1 MGEKRIL
8 LTFEGN
14 SITTDGSDGI
24 IDIVL
29 GLQRRVDVHHFKV
42 HRHTAEP
49 TAQTHNPDAQ
59 PTPSC
64 SAANILKRCSLILTN
79 LKTSLT

>member
-1 MGEKRIL
+1 MGKKRVL

-14 SITTDGSDGI
+14 SITTDGSDGV
-24 IDIVL
+24 IDIIL

-42 HRHTAEP
+42 HRNTAEP
-49 TAQTHNPDAQ
+49 TARTHKPDAQ
-59 PTPSC
+59 QTPGC
-64 SAANILKRCSLILTN
+64 SVADILKRCNLILTN